1 MREIEIHEKLRHLTM
16 LQIESLMNKYY
27 NGVKAS
33 DIIKEY
39 NIDTTSSK
47 LYTLFP
53 PIIYTLFP
61 PIICEDII
69 CPVCNEPM
77 YKERDSKSSYSWN
90 KKKPFCAI
98 CGHTDEIICKCNYCI
113 AEREKVRKLNEE
125 RKVRILQEKREK
137 IKKVYDLNIVP
148 VNYSELNFREKVFL
162 GALLRTSLSEDM
174 EVILPLNDAERE
186 LAPTIGYIKEILSY
200 LIGRGV
206 VSVDSNSSIDAFL
219 DSNEEKDIE
228 FPNVYYIT
236 MVKYR
241 INIVG
246 DEDIKNILSKII
258 NPKSFSDAD
267 KEDALNIWKEI
278 ALEECIEYFE
288 YQMKSVR
295 FDFNIGEKTIAI
307 FKDLLENFSVS
318 QIYGIIYKSVANA
331 TKYYQES
338 SVSKK
343 QAANSVIGGCQ
354 RYAERAMINNWE
366 LAKYSRIKELP
377 QSMISEFFFD
387 RVIGVGSLGFN
398 MPPSEL

>member
-1 MREIEIHEKLRHLTM
+1 M

-47 LYTLFP
+47 L
-53 PIIYTLFP
+53 YTLFP

-206 VSVDSNSSIDAFL
+206 ISVDSNSSIDAFL

-246 DEDIKNILSKII
+246 DEEIKNILSKII

>member
-47 LYTLFP
+47 L
-53 PIIYTLFP
+53 YTLFP

-206 VSVDSNSSIDAFL
+206 ISVDSNSSIDAFL

-258 NPKSFSDAD
+258 NPKSFSAAD

-338 SVSKK
+338 SVINK

>member
-1 MREIEIHEKLRHLTM
+1 
-16 LQIESLMNKYY
+16 MNKYY

-47 LYTLFP
+47 L
-53 PIIYTLFP
+53 YTLFP

-206 VSVDSNSSIDAFL
+206 ISVDSNSSIDAFL

-246 DEDIKNILSKII
+246 DEEIKNILSKII

>member
-47 LYTLFP
+47 L
-53 PIIYTLFP
+53 YTLFP

-354 RYAERAMINNWE
+354 RYAERAIINNWE

>member
-47 LYTLFP
+47 L
-53 PIIYTLFP
+53 YTLFP

-206 VSVDSNSSIDAFL
+206 VSVDLNSSIDAFL

>member
-47 LYTLFP
+47 L
-53 PIIYTLFP
+53 YTLFP

-174 EVILPLNDAERE
+174 EVILPVNDAERE

-206 VSVDSNSSIDAFL
+206 ISVDSNSSIDAFL

-246 DEDIKNILSKII
+246 DEEIKNILSKII

>member
-47 LYTLFP
+47 L
-53 PIIYTLFP
+53 YTLFP

-206 VSVDSNSSIDAFL
+206 ISVDSNSSIDAFL

-258 NPKSFSDAD
+258 NPKSFSDED

-288 YQMKSVR
+288 YQMESVR

>member
-53 PIIYTLFP
+53 PII
-61 PIICEDII
+61 CEDII
-69 CPVCNEPM
+69 CPVCNEPI

-148 VNYSELNFREKVFL
+148 VNYSDLNFREKVFL

-206 VSVDSNSSIDAFL
+206 ISVDSNSSIDAFL

>member
-47 LYTLFP
+47 L
-53 PIIYTLFP
+53 YTLFP

-148 VNYSELNFREKVFL
+148 VNYSEINFREKVFL

>member
-53 PIIYTLFP
+53 PII
-61 PIICEDII
+61 CEDII
-69 CPVCNEPM
+69 GPVCNEPM

-206 VSVDSNSSIDAFL
+206 ISVDSNSSIDAFL

>member
-1 MREIEIHEKLRHLTM
+1 M

-47 LYTLFP
+47 L
-53 PIIYTLFP
+53 YTLFP

-206 VSVDSNSSIDAFL
+206 ISVDSNSSIDAFL

-246 DEDIKNILSKII
+246 DEEIKNILSKII

-354 RYAERAMINNWE
+354 RYAERTMINNWE
-366 LAKYSRIKELP
+366 LAKYSKIKELP

>member
-27 NGVKAS
+27 NGIKAS

-47 LYTLFP
+47 L
-53 PIIYTLFP
+53 YTLFP

-288 YQMKSVR
+288 YLEYQMKSVR

>member
-53 PIIYTLFP
+53 PII
-61 PIICEDII
+61 CEDII

-98 CGHTDEIICKCNYCI
+98 CGHTDGIICKCNYCI

>member
-47 LYTLFP
+47 LYS
-53 PIIYTLFP
+53 LFP

-113 AEREKVRKLNEE
+113 AEREKVRKLNEK

-246 DEDIKNILSKII
+246 DEEIKNILSKII

>member
-16 LQIESLMNKYY
+16 IQIESLMNKYY

-47 LYTLFP
+47 L
-53 PIIYTLFP
+53 YTLFP

-98 CGHTDEIICKCNYCI
+98 CGHTDGIICKCNYCI

-200 LIGRGV
+200 LIGRGII
-206 VSVDSNSSIDAFL
+206 SVDPNSSIDAFF

-258 NPKSFSDAD
+258 NPKSFSDED

-288 YQMKSVR
+288 YQMEGVR

>member
-47 LYTLFP
+47 L
-53 PIIYTLFP
+53 YTLFP

-113 AEREKVRKLNEE
+113 AEREKVRNLNEE

-206 VSVDSNSSIDAFL
+206 ISVDSNSSIDAFL

-246 DEDIKNILSKII
+246 DEEIKNILSKII

>member
-47 LYTLFP
+47 L
-53 PIIYTLFP
+53 YTLFP

-206 VSVDSNSSIDAFL
+206 ISVDSNSSIDAFL

-246 DEDIKNILSKII
+246 DEEIKNILSKII

>member
-47 LYTLFP
+47 L
-53 PIIYTLFP
+53 YTLFP

-206 VSVDSNSSIDAFL
+206 ISVDSNSSIDAFL
-219 DSNEEKDIE
+219 DSSEEKDIE

-246 DEDIKNILSKII
+246 DEEIKNILSKII

>member
-47 LYTLFP
+47 L
-53 PIIYTLFP
+53 YTLFP

-148 VNYSELNFREKVFL
+148 VNYSDLNFREKVFL

-206 VSVDSNSSIDAFL
+206 ISVDSNSSIDSFL

>member
-47 LYTLFP
+47 L
-53 PIIYTLFP
+53 YTLFP

-148 VNYSELNFREKVFL
+148 VNYSELNFREKDFL

-206 VSVDSNSSIDAFL
+206 ISVDSNSSIDAFL

>member
-47 LYTLFP
+47 LYTLFQ
-53 PIIYTLFP
+53 

>member
-47 LYTLFP
+47 L
-53 PIIYTLFP
+53 YTLFP

-377 QSMISEFFFD
+377 QSMISEFLFD

>member
-1 MREIEIHEKLRHLTM
+1 MREIEIHEKLRHLTI

-47 LYTLFP
+47 LYS
-53 PIIYTLFP
+53 LFP

-206 VSVDSNSSIDAFL
+206 ISVDSNSSIDAFL

-246 DEDIKNILSKII
+246 DEEIKNILSKII

-354 RYAERAMINNWE
+354 RYAERTMINNWE
-366 LAKYSRIKELP
+366 LAKYSKIKELP

>member
-1 MREIEIHEKLRHLTM
+1 M

-27 NGVKAS
+27 NGVKVS

-47 LYTLFP
+47 L
-53 PIIYTLFP
+53 YTLFP

-206 VSVDSNSSIDAFL
+206 ISVDSNSSIDAFL

>member
-47 LYTLFP
+47 L
-53 PIIYTLFP
+53 YTLFP

-206 VSVDSNSSIDAFL
+206 ISVDSNSSIDAFL

-246 DEDIKNILSKII
+246 DEEIKNILSKII

-307 FKDLLENFSVS
+307 FKDLLENFYVS

>member
-47 LYTLFP
+47 L
-53 PIIYTLFP
+53 YTLFP

-258 NPKSFSDAD
+258 NLKSFSDAD
-267 KEDALNIWKEI
+267 KEGALNIWKEI

>member
-47 LYTLFP
+47 L
-53 PIIYTLFP
+53 YTLFP

-206 VSVDSNSSIDAFL
+206 VSVDSNSSIYAFL

>member
-1 MREIEIHEKLRHLTM
+1 MHEKLRHLTM

-47 LYTLFP
+47 L
-53 PIIYTLFP
+53 YTLFP

-113 AEREKVRKLNEE
+113 AEREKVKKLNEE

-295 FDFNIGEKTIAI
+295 FDFNMGEKTIAI

-331 TKYYQES
+331 TKYYQEN

-366 LAKYSRIKELP
+366 LAKYSRIKELS

>member
-47 LYTLFP
+47 L
-53 PIIYTLFP
+53 YTLFP

-206 VSVDSNSSIDAFL
+206 ISVDSNSSIDAFL

-246 DEDIKNILSKII
+246 DEEIKNILSKII

-295 FDFNIGEKTIAI
+295 FYFNIGEKTIAI

-354 RYAERAMINNWE
+354 RYAERTMINNWE
-366 LAKYSRIKELP
+366 LAKYSKIKELP

>member
-47 LYTLFP
+47 L
-53 PIIYTLFP
+53 YTLFP

-219 DSNEEKDIE
+219 DSNEKKDIE

>member
-47 LYTLFP
+47 L
-53 PIIYTLFP
+53 YTLFP

-206 VSVDSNSSIDAFL
+206 ISVDSNSSIDAFL
-219 DSNEEKDIE
+219 DSNEERDIE

-246 DEDIKNILSKII
+246 DEEIKNILSKII

-354 RYAERAMINNWE
+354 RYAERTMINNWE
-366 LAKYSRIKELP
+366 LAKYSKIKELP

>member
-47 LYTLFP
+47 L
-53 PIIYTLFP
+53 YTLFP

-200 LIGRGV
+200 LIGRGII
-206 VSVDSNSSIDAFL
+206 SVDSNSSIDAFL

-258 NPKSFSDAD
+258 NPKSFSDED

-288 YQMKSVR
+288 YQMESVR

-343 QAANSVIGGCQ
+343 QAANSVIDGCQ

>member
-47 LYTLFP
+47 L
-53 PIIYTLFP
+53 YTLFP

-113 AEREKVRKLNEE
+113 AEREKVRKLNKK

-148 VNYSELNFREKVFL
+148 VNYSDLNFREKVFL

-206 VSVDSNSSIDAFL
+206 ISVDSNSSIDAFL

>member
-47 LYTLFP
+47 L
-53 PIIYTLFP
+53 YTLFP

-148 VNYSELNFREKVFL
+148 VNYSEPNFREKFFL

-206 VSVDSNSSIDAFL
+206 ISVDSNSSIDAFL

-246 DEDIKNILSKII
+246 DEEIKNILSKII

-366 LAKYSRIKELP
+366 LAKYSRIKEVP

>member
-1 MREIEIHEKLRHLTM
+1 
-16 LQIESLMNKYY
+16 
-27 NGVKAS
+27 
-33 DIIKEY
+33 
-39 NIDTTSSK
+39 
-47 LYTLFP
+47 
-53 PIIYTLFP
+53 
-61 PIICEDII
+61 
-69 CPVCNEPM
+69 
-77 YKERDSKSSYSWN
+77 
-90 KKKPFCAI
+90 
-98 CGHTDEIICKCNYCI
+98 
-113 AEREKVRKLNEE
+113 
-125 RKVRILQEKREK
+125 
-137 IKKVYDLNIVP
+137 
-148 VNYSELNFREKVFL
+148 
-162 GALLRTSLSEDM
+162 M

-206 VSVDSNSSIDAFL
+206 ISVDSNSSIDAFL

-246 DEDIKNILSKII
+246 DEEIKNILSKII

-366 LAKYSRIKELP
+366 LAKYSRIKKLP

>member
-47 LYTLFP
+47 LYS
-53 PIIYTLFP
+53 LFP

-174 EVILPLNDAERE
+174 EVILP
-186 LAPTIGYIKEILSY
+186 PTIGYIKEILSY

-206 VSVDSNSSIDAFL
+206 ISVDSNSSIDAFL

-246 DEDIKNILSKII
+246 DEEIKNILSKII

-354 RYAERAMINNWE
+354 RYAERTMINNWE
-366 LAKYSRIKELP
+366 LAKYSKIKELP

>member
-47 LYTLFP
+47 L
-53 PIIYTLFP
+53 YTLFP

-162 GALLRTSLSEDM
+162 GALLRTSLSDDM

-206 VSVDSNSSIDAFL
+206 ISVDSNSSIDAFL

>member
-53 PIIYTLFP
+53 PII
-61 PIICEDII
+61 CEDII
-69 CPVCNEPM
+69 CPVFNEPM

>member
-47 LYTLFP
+47 L
-53 PIIYTLFP
+53 YTLFP

-200 LIGRGV
+200 LIGRGII
-206 VSVDSNSSIDAFL
+206 SVDSNSSIDAFL

-258 NPKSFSDAD
+258 NPKSFSDED

-288 YQMKSVR
+288 YQMESVR

-343 QAANSVIGGCQ
+343 QAANSVIDGCQ

-366 LAKYSRIKELP
+366 LAKYSRIRELP

>member
-1 MREIEIHEKLRHLTM
+1 MREIEIHEKLRHLTI

-47 LYTLFP
+47 L
-53 PIIYTLFP
+53 YTLFP

-267 KEDALNIWKEI
+267 KEDSLNIWKEI